1 MQNAGQ
7 DSQLKSGNLDRAEA
21 VYAFKLARIN
31 PENLSLKLW
40 TFGGDVKSSRIAC
53 AKLGALLDEIDSAI
67 ANGDF
72 CLSLDGAQFTLSEK
86 LLREISAH
94 LSSYHAVQGGSGA
107 HVVRGGVS
115 TPVKPKAPA
124 RAAAVPLPSKGQ
136 APYGDCACNAPIPD
150 VKQRPAVAARKNLI
164 NPKDTRAA
172 KDVELC
178 DTAHTAR
185 ASANFEAQVARVVGD
200 ELRRAVMPIL
210 AEIDAIAALVKE
222 CLSELET
229 ASNDFITCAPGD
241 FAGRDTPPAPR
252 RKGGR
257 ESYRPKAGRGNA
269 EGAISTRRG
278 RTSVVVGRRKIS

>member
-1 MQNAGQ
+1 MQKTAQ
-7 DSQLKSGNLDRAEA
+7 DSQLKSGNLGCAEA

-40 TFGGDVKSSRIAC
+40 TLGGDVKSSRIAC
-53 AKLGALLDEIDSAI
+53 AKLGALLEEIDSAI

-72 CLSLDGAQFTLSEK
+72 CLSLDGAQFALPEK
-86 LLREISAH
+86 LLREIRAH

-115 TPVKPKAPA
+115 TPVKPKAPVRA
-124 RAAAVPLPSKGQ
+124 VGGKAQEASSPSAAASAGRQFNK
-136 APYGDCACNAPIPD
+136 
-150 VKQRPAVAARKNLI
+150 
-164 NPKDTRAA
+164 
-172 KDVELC
+172 EL
-178 DTAHTAR
+178 AG
-185 ASANFEAQVARVVGD
+185 EVARVVSD

-222 CLSELET
+222 CLSELEA

-257 ESYRPKAGRGNA
+257 ESYCPKAGRDNA
-269 EGAISTRRG
+269 EGSISTRRG
-278 RTSVVVGRRKIS
+278 RTSVVVSRRKVS